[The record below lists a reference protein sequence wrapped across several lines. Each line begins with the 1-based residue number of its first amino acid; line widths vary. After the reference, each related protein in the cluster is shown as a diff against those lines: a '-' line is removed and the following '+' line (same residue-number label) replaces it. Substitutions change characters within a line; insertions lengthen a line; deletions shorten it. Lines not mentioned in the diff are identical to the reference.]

1 VTLNIPLGRPSTTGS
16 GSVSPS
22 SYSADLPRPLAV
34 YKARELIHT
43 GREDICDEVMT
54 GRLKMH
60 AALKLAKP
68 EKYGSG
74 RNYRPGDDH

>member
-1 VTLNIPLGRPSTTGS
+1 M
-16 GSVSPS
+16 
-22 SYSADLPRPLAV
+22 A
-34 YKARELIHT
+34 
-43 GREDICDEVMT
+43 

-74 RNYRPGDDH
+74 RNYRPGDDHYSAPPANRSTSPEVTDN